1 MPRRAPHGDLL
12 ERAHAVD
19 LPLRVDIEE
28 GEGVVRQLVRVRA
41 RARARARV
49 RARARARAR
58 ARVRVRIRV
67 RVRVGVGAT
76 VIGVLQ
82 LPASQVLKSLPP
94 SPVPPHASEC
104 AYSWKRKRLRSDESP
119 RLLGWSRLMTP
130 KGEPPPTRLSRLLF
144 ELAGWYW
151 SSTKTSRSTH
161 VPSDMRAILP
171 SRIVPAGPLPP
182 PSDGQ
187 LRAAREALTACGML
201 AHTAGSSVLAWP
213 PRKLHA
219 V

>member
-1 MPRRAPHGDLL
+1 M
-12 ERAHAVD
+12 
-19 LPLRVDIEE
+19 
-28 GEGVVRQLVRVRA
+28 VRVRV
-41 RARARARV
+41 RV

-58 ARVRVRIRV
+58 ARVRVRV
-67 RVRVGVGAT
+67 RVRARIRVSAT

-104 AYSWKRKRLRSDESP
+104 AYSWKRNRLLSEGSP
-119 RLLGWSRLMTP
+119 RSLGWCRLMTP
-130 KGEPPPTRLSRLLF
+130 KGEPPSTILSRLLF
-144 ELAGWYW
+144 ELPGWYW

-171 SRIVPAGPLPP
+171 SRIVPAGPLP
-182 PSDGQ
+182 SDGQ
-187 LRAAREALTACGML
+187 LRAARVALTASGML